1 MGVDPYGPERTLQQ
15 ATVNLFADMGVQPA
29 NLQADLV
36 RATASSD
43 ATAPQSTVVSPD
55 DGAAVAGGLV
65 TVTGTATDRG
75 GVVAGIEV
83 SVDDGAT
90 WHPAT
95 GTDQW
100 SYEWQVP
107 DGSGTTT
114 ILSRASDDSVNLETP
129 GEDVTVTY
137 GRPAAAR

>member
-1 MGVDPYGPERTLQQ
+1 MDSGVANNLPHVDGVVRDRPTRD
-15 ATVNLFADMGVQPA
+15 ATV
-29 NLQADLV
+29 
-36 RATASSD
+36 
-43 ATAPQSTVVSPD
+43 
-55 DGAAVAGGLV
+55 
-65 TVTGTATDRG
+65 
-75 GVVAGIEV
+75 
-83 SVDDGAT
+83 
-90 WHPAT
+90 

>member
-1 MGVDPYGPERTLQQ
+1 MDGTERAIALDEQTGEVLWTREWPTTYRMLMGSYAIGP
-15 ATVNLFADMGVQPA
+15 
-29 NLQADLV
+29 
-36 RATASSD
+36 RAT
-43 ATAPQSTVVSPD
+43 PTV
-55 DGAAVAGGLV
+55 
-65 TVTGTATDRG
+65 
-75 GVVAGIEV
+75 
-83 SVDDGAT
+83 
-90 WHPAT
+90 